1 MKRAL
6 YKLILLIFILVFA
19 PIKAHA
25 VQFELL
31 VLPTNLFSVCDNYFC
46 FPEVSEIVAEDVI
59 FNLRQYQ
66 NINTR
71 ALADVRAKLY
81 TDSVLKTKTESV
93 LKKYEETDRID
104 FQTLQEIAKV
114 FDVKSVLLIS
124 CYAVNDKTTLRR
136 NLWDVLEISSAFK
149 ISYPFE
155 LKTNAVLTDMVNN
168 IVMWSGKYTK
178 SVSDT
183 FGYYSASNQTQAMS
197 QLEKIKQYLS
207 LLQPDGS
214 FADINY
220 KDKKRTSWQ
229 PKQHTERALE
239 LCKLYASDTTPL
251 YHDKQIEKQIHQ
263 ILGFWFKNM
272 PECSNWWQNEIGIP
286 RTLGQAF
293 LIFED
298 QLNEEERNGA
308 LSVMNK
314 AHFGMTGQ
322 NKVWLASNMMIKGLL
337 TDDEL
342 LVKQARDTIVSEI
355 TTEGVDGIQPD
366 WSYHL
371 HGPQQQFGN
380 YGLAFLSSMS
390 FFYKLFENTSYQL
403 TDHQRSILVNLVENG
418 YKWVIWHR
426 HMDISSLG
434 RQLFMHAS
442 THKGYMTAFCAQDLG
457 ISGFPLGSN
466 PLVGHKHFPYSDYT
480 IHRTP
485 TWMASVKMHSCRTI
499 GSEHVNED
507 NIRGFYLGDGATY
520 FYMDKDDYMDAL
532 PCWDWRKVPG
542 TTAYESDI
550 PVDQKYRN
558 ERNSSSMVGGVS
570 EGMYGVSAMDY
581 SRDHLRAKKAWFF
594 TPDAV
599 VCLGAGLH
607 SDSILHVTT
616 AIDQRL
622 SRGPLIRIKKG
633 KKEIISQ
640 KTTMGKERLFH
651 HNIGYIMLQAMRLLQ
666 KILLLFILTTEHS
679 LSTKAMPI

>member
-1 MKRAL
+1 MRKNYFL
-6 YKLILLIFILVFA
+6 LIVILFSVLVSVKGSDLTTLKKKYLKLLVPQSNHNDTLLNDLILLPVEQKIGDQM
-19 PIKAHA
+19 
-25 VQFELL
+25 VQELMNKYPL
-31 VLPTNLFSVCDNYFC
+31 
-46 FPEVSEIVAEDVI
+46 
-59 FNLRQYQ
+59 
-66 NINTR
+66 NI
-71 ALADVRAKLY
+71 
-81 TDSVLKTKTESV
+81 
-93 LKKYEETDRID
+93 
-104 FQTLQEIAKV
+104 
-114 FDVKSVLLIS
+114 
-124 CYAVNDKTTLRR
+124 
-136 NLWDVLEISSAFK
+136 
-149 ISYPFE
+149 
-155 LKTNAVLTDMVNN
+155 
-168 IVMWSGKYTK
+168 
-178 SVSDT
+178 
-183 FGYYSASNQTQAMS
+183 
-197 QLEKIKQYLS
+197 EKIKQYLS

-229 PKQHTERALE
+229 PKQHTERVLE

-263 ILGFWFKNM
+263 ILGFWFRNM

-403 TDHQRSILVNLVENG
+403 TDHQRSILVNLVEKG

-457 ISGFPLGSN
+457 ISGFPLDSN

-485 TWMASVKMHSCRTI
+485 TWMASLKMHSCRTI

-542 TTAYESDI
+542 TTAYESKI
-550 PVDQKYRN
+550 PVEQKYRN
-558 ERNSSSMVGGVS
+558 ERNSSSMVGGIS

-581 SRDHLRAKKAWFF
+581 SRDHLKAKKAWFF

-599 VCLGAGLH
+599 VCLGAGIH

-633 KKEIISQ
+633 KKEIISR
-640 KTTMGKERLFH
+640 KVTIGKGRLFH
-651 HNIGYIMLQAMRLLQ
+651 HNIGYVMLQDSHMIAEASLRTGLWADNMGAYSNETATENITTIYIDHGAQPHNESYAYIVMPNTTVEKLSHFKEKDLDIIRNDENCQIVGGKMMNDNYWGVFYAPGNVIIHHSTIHVEKPGLYQFKESDKEIHILQ
-666 KILLLFILTTEHS
+666 S
-679 LSTKAMPI
+679 LIF

>member
-1 MKRAL
+1 MKKNYFLLIVILFSVLVSVKGSDLTTLKRNYL
-6 YKLILLIFILVFA
+6 KLLVPQSNNNDTLLNDLILLPVERKIGDQM
-19 PIKAHA
+19 
-25 VQFELL
+25 VQELMNKYPL
-31 VLPTNLFSVCDNYFC
+31 
-46 FPEVSEIVAEDVI
+46 
-59 FNLRQYQ
+59 
-66 NINTR
+66 NI
-71 ALADVRAKLY
+71 
-81 TDSVLKTKTESV
+81 
-93 LKKYEETDRID
+93 
-104 FQTLQEIAKV
+104 
-114 FDVKSVLLIS
+114 
-124 CYAVNDKTTLRR
+124 
-136 NLWDVLEISSAFK
+136 
-149 ISYPFE
+149 
-155 LKTNAVLTDMVNN
+155 
-168 IVMWSGKYTK
+168 
-178 SVSDT
+178 
-183 FGYYSASNQTQAMS
+183 
-197 QLEKIKQYLS
+197 EKIKQYLS

-457 ISGFPLGSN
+457 ISGFPLDSN

-507 NIRGFYLGDGATY
+507 NIRGYYLGDGATY

-542 TTAYESDI
+542 TTAYESDT
-550 PVDQKYRN
+550 PVEQKYHN

-599 VCLGAGLH
+599 VCLGAGIH

-622 SRGPLIRIKKG
+622 SRGPVIRIKKG

-651 HNIGYIMLQAMRLLQ
+651 HNIGYIMLQDGHMIAEASLRKGLWADNMGAYGDETATENITTIYINHGAQPLNESYAYLVMPNTTIEKLSHFKEKDLDIIRNDENCQIVGGKMMNDNYWGVFYAPGNVKIHHSTIHVEKPGLYQFKESDKEIHILQ
-666 KILLLFILTTEHS
+666 S
-679 LSTKAMPI
+679 LIF